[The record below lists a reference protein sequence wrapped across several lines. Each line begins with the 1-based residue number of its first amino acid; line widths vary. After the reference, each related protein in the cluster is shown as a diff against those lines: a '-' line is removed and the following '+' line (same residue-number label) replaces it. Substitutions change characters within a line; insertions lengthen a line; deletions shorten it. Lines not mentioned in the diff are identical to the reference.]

1 MAADGSPAPMTLAL
15 SILLPVLAYLLGSI
29 PFGVVIA
36 RAKGVD
42 LRTVGSGNIGAT
54 NAARALGKTL
64 GAVVLLLDALKG
76 FVPVLL
82 ARLLLAR
89 APAGEC
95 LVATTA
101 LLAFVGHLFPVFLGF
116 RGGKGVATA
125 LGVFL
130 ALSPL
135 AALGALVV
143 YALVYAVTRTSS
155 LGSLTAAVAFVPL
168 VYFLAGRS
176 RVQLALAGLLVVGI
190 VASHHENIRRLWH
203 REEGK
208 V

>member
-1 MAADGSPAPMTLAL
+1 MTLAL
-15 SILLPVLAYLLGSI
+15 SILLPLCAYLMGSI
-29 PFGVVIA
+29 PFGVVVA
-36 RAKGVD
+36 RARGVD
-42 LRTVGSGNIGAT
+42 LRQVGSGNIGAT
-54 NAARALGKTL
+54 NAARALGKKA

-76 FVPVLL
+76 FVPVLA

-89 APAGEC
+89 APHADC
-95 LVATTA
+95 VLATTA
-101 LLAFVGHLFPVFLGF
+101 LLAFLGHLFPVFLGF

-135 AALGALVV
+135 AALGAVVV
-143 YALVYAVTRTSS
+143 YAAVYALTRTSS
-155 LGSLTAAVAFVPL
+155 LGSLAAAGAFVPL
-168 VYFLAGRS
+168 IYFLSARN
-176 RVQLALAGLLVVGI
+176 RVLSALAVLMVVGI
-190 VASHHENIRRLWH
+190 VVSHRENIRRLVR

>member
-1 MAADGSPAPMTLAL
+1 MTLAL
-15 SILLPVLAYLLGSI
+15 SILLPVVAYLLGSI

-36 RAKGVD
+36 RAKGID
-42 LRTVGSGNIGAT
+42 LRQVGSGNIGAT
-54 NAARALGKTL
+54 NAARALGKGL
-64 GAVVLLLDALKG
+64 GGVVLLLDALKG

-89 APAGEC
+89 APYGEC

-101 LLAFVGHLFPVFLGF
+101 LLAFVGHLFPLFLGF
-116 RGGKGVATA
+116 HGGKGVATA

-135 AALGALVV
+135 AALGAVAVYAAV
-143 YALVYAVTRTSS
+143 YALTRTSS

-168 VYFLAGRS
+168 VYFLSARS
-176 RVQLALAGLLVVGI
+176 RVQLALAVLLVVGI
-190 VASHHENIRRLWH
+190 VISHRENIRRLVR

>member
-1 MAADGSPAPMTLAL
+1 MTLAL
-15 SILLPVLAYLLGSI
+15 SIVLPVVAYLLGSI
-29 PFGVVIA
+29 PFGVIVA
-36 RAKGVD
+36 RARGVD
-42 LRTVGSGNIGAT
+42 LRQVGSGNIGAT
-54 NAARALGKTL
+54 NAARALGKGL

-76 FVPVLL
+76 FAPVLA

-89 APAGEC
+89 APYGEC

-101 LLAFVGHLFPVFLGF
+101 LLAFLGHLFPVFLGF

-135 AALGALVV
+135 AALGSVVVFAVVFAL
-143 YALVYAVTRTSS
+143 TRTSS
-155 LGSLTAAVAFVPL
+155 LGSLTAAAAFVPL
-168 VYFLAGRS
+168 IYFLSARS
-176 RVQLALAGLLVVGI
+176 RVLTALAVLLVVGI
-190 VASHHENIRRLWH
+190 VVSHRENIGRLLR
-203 REEGK
+203 REEKK

>member
-1 MAADGSPAPMTLAL
+1 MTLAL
-15 SILLPVLAYLLGSI
+15 SITLPVLAYLLGSI

-36 RAKGVD
+36 RARGID

-54 NAARALGKTL
+54 NAARALGKKL

-89 APAGEC
+89 APYGEW
-95 LVATTA
+95 LLAATA
-101 LLAFVGHLFPVFLGF
+101 LLAFLGHLFPVFLGF

-130 ALSPL
+130 AISPL

-143 YALVYAVTRTSS
+143 YAGVYAATRTSS

-176 RVQLALAGLLVVGI
+176 RVLLALAVLLVLMI
-190 VASHHENIRRLWH
+190 IASHRENIRRLLRH
-203 REEGK
+203 EEGQ

>member
-1 MAADGSPAPMTLAL
+1 MTLVL
-15 SILLPVLAYLLGSI
+15 SIILPVVAYLLGSI
-29 PFGVVIA
+29 PFGVVVA
-36 RAKGVD
+36 RARGVD
-42 LRTVGSGNIGAT
+42 LRQVGSGNIGAT
-54 NAARALGKTL
+54 NAARALGKGL
-64 GAVVLLLDALKG
+64 GAVVLLLDAAKG

-89 APAGEC
+89 APHYEC
-95 LVATTA
+95 LLATTA
-101 LLAFVGHLFPVFLGF
+101 LGAFVGHLFPVFYGF

-143 YALVYAVTRTSS
+143 YVLVYAITRTSS
-155 LGSLTAAVAFVPL
+155 LGSLTAAVSFVPF
-168 VYFLAGRS
+168 VYFLSGRS
-176 RVQLALAGLLVVGI
+176 RVLLALAVLLVI
-190 VASHHENIRRLWH
+190 LIFLSHRENIRRLMR

>member
-1 MAADGSPAPMTLAL
+1 MTLAL
-15 SILLPVLAYLLGSI
+15 SIILPVLAYLLGSI
-29 PFGVVIA
+29 PFGVVVA
-36 RAKGVD
+36 RARGVN
-42 LRTVGSGNIGAT
+42 LRQVGSGNIGAT
-54 NAARALGKTL
+54 NAARALGKGL
-64 GAVVLLLDALKG
+64 GGVVLLLDALKG

-89 APAGEC
+89 APYGEC
-95 LVATTA
+95 LLATTA
-101 LLAFVGHLFPVFLGF
+101 LAAFLGHLFPVFYGF

-155 LGSLTAAVAFVPL
+155 LGSLSAAVAFVPL
-168 VYFLAGRS
+168 LYFLSARS
-176 RVQLALAGLLVVGI
+176 RVLLALAVLLVLMI
-190 VASHHENIRRLWH
+190 FASHRENIRRLLR

>member
-1 MAADGSPAPMTLAL
+1 MAAAGDMTLAL
-15 SILLPVLAYLLGSI
+15 SIILPVVAYLLGSI

-36 RAKGVD
+36 RARGVD
-42 LRTVGSGNIGAT
+42 LRQVGSGNIGAT
-54 NAARALGKTL
+54 NAARALGKAS

-76 FVPVLL
+76 FAPVLL

-89 APAGEC
+89 APYGEW
-95 LVATTA
+95 LLATTA
-101 LLAFVGHLFPVFLGF
+101 LGAFLGHLFPVFLGF

-143 YALVYAVTRTSS
+143 YALVYAITRTSS

-168 VYFLAGRS
+168 LYFLAGRS
-176 RVQLALAGLLVVGI
+176 RVLLALAVLLVLMI
-190 VASHHENIRRLWH
+190 ILSHRENIRRLLR

>member
-1 MAADGSPAPMTLAL
+1 MTLAL
-15 SILLPVLAYLLGSI
+15 SISLPVVAYLLGSI

-36 RAKGVD
+36 SARGID
-42 LRTVGSGNIGAT
+42 LRQVGSGNIGAT
-54 NAARALGKTL
+54 NAARALGKAL
-64 GAVVLLLDALKG
+64 GAVVLLLDAAKG

-89 APAGEC
+89 APHSEC
-95 LVATTA
+95 LLATTA
-101 LLAFVGHLFPVFLGF
+101 LCAFLGHLFPVFYGF

-168 VYFLAGRS
+168 LYFLAGRS
-176 RVQLALAGLLVVGI
+176 RVLLALAVLLVLMI
-190 VASHHENIRRLWH
+190 VASHRENIRRLIK